1 MDNISVPTM
10 LSIKE
15 TAERTNLS
23 ETYIRKLVWD
33 KKIVFVK
40 TGKKYLVNLE
50 RLVDYLNQQK

>member
-50 RLVDYLNQQK
+50 YLVDYLNQQK

>member
-1 MDNISVPTM
+1 MDSISVPTM

-23 ETYIRKLVWD
+23 ETYIRKLVLNN
-33 KKIVFVK
+33 KIVFVK

-50 RLVDYLNQQK
+50 RLVDYLNQQQ